1 MPNRWI
7 LLSIHPGANTVSP
20 LFLNSLGIICTLGH
34 GKRDVARALFAGD
47 SRGMQKQTG
56 WVDGKALTVG
66 AVNASLPA
74 MPPGLETAHSRN
86 NQLLLAAALD
96 IEDEIGHIINTY
108 GAERIG
114 VVLGTSTSGIAE
126 TETAIIARHE
136 TGQLPADYRY
146 ARQEISAPAVF
157 LGDWL
162 KLSGPCYSIST
173 ACTSSARA
181 LISAARL
188 LRKNLCDAVLVG
200 GVDSLCKLT
209 LNGFSALGAI
219 DPEPCQPFSQNRNG
233 INIGEAA
240 ALFIMT
246 KKAPLPSGEGLGR
259 GFGES
264 SEQREKTSGVPD
276 TTAFT
281 DSAAP
286 SSAPSGHLLPKGEG
300 FYSDTS
306 IALLGYGA
314 SSDAHHMSAPRPD
327 GAGALAAMQ
336 QALTR
341 AGLQPSD
348 IDYLNLHG
356 TATAH
361 NDEMESR
368 AVAALFPQ
376 GVACSSTKPLTGHTL
391 GAAGALEAAFCW
403 LALSHYNVQHALP
416 PQIWDGDYDFSLPLL
431 NIVSRGRYFDH
442 PAPHRVM
449 SNSFA
454 FGGNNVSLIL
464 GSTP

>member
-1 MPNRWI
+1 
-7 LLSIHPGANTVSP
+7 VSP
-20 LFLNSLGIICTLGH
+20 LYLSAPGVMCALGH
-34 GKRDVARALFAGD
+34 GKRAVARALFAGD
-47 SRGMQKQTG
+47 SRGMQKQSG
-56 WVDGKALTVG
+56 WVADKILTVG
-66 AVNASLPA
+66 AVTTSLPT

-86 NQLLLAAALD
+86 NQLLLAAALE
-96 IEDEIGHIINTY
+96 IEDDIRQTINTY
-108 GAERIG
+108 GADRIG

-126 TETAIIARHE
+126 TEPAIAAWKN
-136 TGQLPADYRY
+136 TGTLPADYRY
-146 ARQEISAPAVF
+146 ARQEISAPAMF
-157 LGDWL
+157 LSDWL
-162 KLSGPCYSIST
+162 QLTGPCCSIST

-188 LRKNLCDAVLVG
+188 LRQNVCDAVLVG

-240 ALFIMT
+240 ALFVMT
-246 KKAPLPSGEGLGR
+246 
-259 GFGES
+259 
-264 SEQREKTSGVPD
+264 REPWCD
-276 TTAFT
+276 T
-281 DSAAP
+281 D
-286 SSAPSGHLLPKGEG
+286 L
-300 FYSDTS
+300 
-306 IALLGYGA
+306 ALCGYGA

-327 GAGALAAMQ
+327 GAGALAAMR
-336 QALTR
+336 QALAS
-341 AGLQPSD
+341 AGLSPSE

-356 TATAH
+356 TATTH
-361 NDEMESR
+361 NDAMESR
-368 AVAALFPQ
+368 AVAALFPD

-403 LALSHYNVQHALP
+403 LALSHYNDGCCLPPHLWDGAPDPALP
-416 PQIWDGDYDFSLPLL
+416 PLKLTA
-431 NIVSRGRYFDH
+431 RGQCFER
-442 PAPHRVM
+442 PTSHRLM